1 MVYNIANGIPYSY
14 TDKAI
19 RSLIGGF
26 GEGGGE
32 RPNEKTFSYSY
43 IYGYIYMVYHIAIWY
58 SI

>member
-1 MVYNIANGIPYSY
+1 MVYNIANGIPYTY

-32 RPNEKTFSYSY
+32 RPNEKTFSNP
-43 IYGYIYMVYHIAIWY
+43 IYNAI
-58 SI
+58 